1 MIRAIDCDRTF
12 DLLTRGPFP
21 SGEASDMDVELH
33 LRCCHDCRRLA
44 EALQPAVSLFHETLT
59 VEANTLPNYRGA
71 LATDRQP
78 WLEPEPLAVSIATPT
93 GRSRNREVNSF
104 TSRQFARRAAVA
116 MIAVATCG
124 LLACGLWIARQDSSA
139 MAAETPMLIASESG
153 YLLSR
158 HADQRLANAGVPT
171 ACVHRASLEATSDAS
186 SAAAIQRLAV
196 CCTQC
201 HSDTRQNRA
210 AVKSFGTF
218 VAACLVCHQDTG
230 IGVSGKLSL

>member
-44 EALQPAVSLFHETLT
+44 EALQPAVSLFHESLT

-78 WLEPEPLAVSIATPT
+78 WLEPETPAVPIATLA
-93 GRSRNREVNSF
+93 NRLRDEAAPLLTV
-104 TSRQFARRAAVA
+104 RQFARRVALA
-116 MIAVATCG
+116 MIAVAACG
-124 LLACGLWIARQDSSA
+124 LLACGFWIARPESSA
-139 MAAETPMLIASESG
+139 IATETPMMLASESG

-158 HADQRLANAGVPT
+158 NADQRLAGAGVPL

-186 SAAAIQRLAV
+186 SAAAIHRLAV

-210 AVKSFGTF
+210 AVKSFGTL
-218 VAACLVCHQDTG
+218 VAACLVCHQD
-230 IGVSGKLSL
+230 